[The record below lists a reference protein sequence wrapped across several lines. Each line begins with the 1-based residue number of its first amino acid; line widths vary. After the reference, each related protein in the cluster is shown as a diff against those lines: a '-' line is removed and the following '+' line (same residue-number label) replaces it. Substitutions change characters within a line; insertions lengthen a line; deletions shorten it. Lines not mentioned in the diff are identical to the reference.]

1 MAKKKTTDA
10 LEIIKRRHFKTKK
23 AKAELEV
30 ARASADIARRIYKLR
45 KDAGLTQAQLAQ
57 LVGTSRPVITRLEDD
72 DYDGHSL
79 SMLRRIATALDKR
92 VEIRFVS
99 IKPQKTRTA

>member
-1 MAKKKTTDA
+1 MTKKKTADA
-10 LEIIKRRHFKTKK
+10 LEILKRRHFKTRK
-23 AKAELEV
+23 AQTELEE

-45 KDAGLTQAQLAQ
+45 KDAGLTQAQLAR

-79 SMLRRIATALDKR
+79 SMLRRIAAALNKR

-99 IKPQKTRTA
+99 LKPRKTQTA